1 MRLMFKRLIA
11 MTVLLTF
18 LSLTAHMMLGVV
30 QANNAARS
38 NTSVT
43 IPFGHNTEGVKHLP
57 SVGLTDTTTEDGTTT
72 SVGSGVSG
80 FEALLRVLGNFLTLT
95 LGSVAVLALFVA
107 GYQLV
112 TAQSAASEEME
123 KQKMN
128 IVYILMGL
136 IVFAL
141 SGTFVYDFLFL
152 DQGAALDSRA
162 GEAAALALADRT
174 VNEIRRLLN
183 LFLSFS
189 GAGAILALIV
199 ASIRLVIN
207 PGSDEQIEKQKKL
220 VAYTALGIIII
231 GLSDTVVNQIIFPIN
246 RATGELEGVK
256 VNLLELQLQGLSNY
270 VLGFVGVFVFVT
282 FVISGVVLV
291 INMGNEEIVGKVKTS
306 MKNAIIGVFVIYSSY
321 TIVATLLRTFLA
333 AEGGV

>member
-1 MRLMFKRLIA
+1 MLKRLISL
-11 MTVLLTF
+11 MILLAF
-18 LSLTAHMMLGVV
+18 LSIGVSMLGSVV
-30 QANNAARS
+30 HAS
-38 NTSVT
+38 NSVT
-43 IPFGHNTEGVKHLP
+43 LPFGHNVEGVKHLP
-57 SVGLTDTTTEDGTTT
+57 SVGLTDTTVEGVQT
-72 SVGSGVSG
+72 SIGSGAAG
-80 FEALLRVLGNFLTLT
+80 FEALLRVLGNFLNLT

-112 TAQSAASEEME
+112 TAQSAATEEME

-128 IVYILMGL
+128 VVYILMGL
-136 IVFAL
+136 VVFAL
-141 SGTFVYDFLFL
+141 SGTFVYDFLFFE
-152 DQGAALDSRA
+152 QGEILDSRT
-162 GEAAALALADRT
+162 GEVAALALADRT

-189 GAGAILALIV
+189 GAGAILMLII

-231 GLSDTVVNQIIFPIN
+231 GLSDTVVNQIVFPIN
-246 RATGELEGVK
+246 RATGDLEGVN
-256 VNLLELQLQGLSNY
+256 VSLLELQLQGLSNY

-282 FVISGVVLV
+282 FVISGVVMV
-291 INMGNEEIVGKVKTS
+291 INMGNDEIITKVKTS
-306 MKNAIIGVFVIYSSY
+306 MKHAIIGVLVVYSAY

>member
-1 MRLMFKRLIA
+1 MLKRLIA
-11 MTVLLTF
+11 LMILLTF
-18 LSLTAHMMLGVV
+18 FTLGVHMMAGVV
-30 QANNAARS
+30 HANN
-38 NTSVT
+38 SVT
-43 IPFGHNTEGVKHLP
+43 IPFGHNVEGVKHLP
-57 SVGLTDTTTEDGTTT
+57 AVGLTDTTSSTGVQT
-72 SVGSGVSG
+72 SVGSGAAG
-80 FEALLRVLGNFLTLT
+80 FESLLRVLGNFLNLT

-112 TAQSAASEEME
+112 TAQSAATEEME

-141 SGTFVYDFLFL
+141 SGTFVYDFLFS
-152 DQGAALDSRA
+152 DQGAYLDVRE
-162 GEAAALALADRT
+162 GETAALALADKT
-174 VNEIRRLLN
+174 VREIRRLLN

-189 GAGAILALIV
+189 GAGAILMLII

-231 GLSDTVVNQIIFPIN
+231 GLSDTVVNQIVFPID
-246 RATGELEGVK
+246 RATGELQGVN
-256 VNLLELQLQGLSNY
+256 VSLLELQLQGLSNY

-291 INMGNEEIVGKVKTS
+291 VNMGNEEINTKVKTS
-306 MKNAIIGVFVIYSSY
+306 MKHSIIGVLVVYSAY
-321 TIVATLLRTFLA
+321 TVVVTLLRTFLA
-333 AEGGV
+333 AENGV